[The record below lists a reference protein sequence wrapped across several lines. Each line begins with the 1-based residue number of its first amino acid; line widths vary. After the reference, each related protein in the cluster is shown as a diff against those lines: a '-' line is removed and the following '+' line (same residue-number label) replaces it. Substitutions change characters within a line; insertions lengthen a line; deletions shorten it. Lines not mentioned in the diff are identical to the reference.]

1 MVVKSSPAN
10 ARDTRDGVSSVG
22 REGPLEEG
30 MATHSSTLAWRIPWT
45 EGLGGLQTRSDVTC
59 MHVHTHTHTHTRVTR
74 FLYNVKVAWKV
85 AVNSDFTVLG
95 IHILK

>member
-30 MATHSSTLAWRIPWT
+30 MATHSSTLAWRSPWT

-59 MHVHTHTHTHTRVTR
+59 MH
-74 FLYNVKVAWKV
+74 AWINKIFS
-85 AVNSDFTVLG
+85 AHSPTDGHLDCFHFCSLVNSVALNLYVG
-95 IHILK
+95 V

>member
-30 MATHSSTLAWRIPWT
+30 MATHSSTLAWRNPWT
-45 EGLGGLQTRSDVTC
+45 EELGGLQTRSDVTRTR
-59 MHVHTHTHTHTRVTR
+59 THTHTHTC
-74 FLYNVKVAWKV
+74 Y
-85 AVNSDFTVLG
+85 TVPLCCESSMESG
-95 IHILK
+95 CQQ